1 MKVCAIEI
9 KSNKIIFFVL
19 EKDSNS
25 ELIEST
31 GKIKSIILDDDHNH
45 TQVIDFI
52 DTVHSHFNSLEIDKI
67 VILSRSSKGQFSS
80 SGISFK
86 LEGLIQ
92 AYKNKTVEFVSPKT
106 LIAFYKKNTL
116 TINPQFGYQMDAL
129 RLAFYTLNS

>member
-9 KSNKIIFFVL
+9 KSNKIIFVVL
-19 EKDSNS
+19 EKDSDN
-25 ELIEST
+25 EIIEST
-31 GKIKSIILDDDHNH
+31 GKVKSIVLDDDHNH

-52 DTVHSHFNSLEIDKI
+52 ETIHSHFNSLEIDKI

-86 LEGLIQ
+86 LEGFIQ
-92 AYKNKTVEFVSPKT
+92 AYKNKPVEFVSPKT

-116 TINPQFGYQMDAL
+116 SITPQFSYQSEASK
-129 RLAFYTLNS
+129 LAYYILNS